1 MSPLQTHR
9 QEKPSPQPQSHC
21 QKYKQNPR
29 EREGGW
35 KITLKIPETIPK
47 SSAQSQPALSSTSRG
62 RLGAQWGCSMKEG
75 GCAGNELWV
84 RERCFRPA
92 HRVGATGGDREST
105 RGGLKGLS
113 PLPQQIPGWAVHPGQ
128 AQVRPSAGLSA
139 PQGCRKQ
146 AWGSTAQPGERFGR
160 CHPSGRAP
168 SPGSGD
174 GGAAPPPH
182 SLPPLCHLCVPRGHS
197 ARGGSGGCRLPLYQ
211 GFALRMGRTL
221 LTPAPAPERDARD
234 RRSGAERCERDC
246 PVKNAPPARTERH
259 EAASRVGPVLLSQP
273 RFRPR

>member
-1 MSPLQTHR
+1 MLIPHGILSPLQTHR

-47 SSAQSQPALSSTSRG
+47 SSAQPQPALSSMSRG

-92 HRVGATGGDREST
+92 HRVGDREST

-168 SPGSGD
+168 GPGSRD

-182 SLPPLCHLCVPRGHS
+182 SLPPLCHLCPEGTLC
-197 ARGGSGGCRLPLYQ
+197 SGGLWGLS
-211 GFALRMGRTL
+211 A
-221 LTPAPAPERDARD
+221 APVPGLCPKDGANPPHPRPSTRA
-234 RRSGAERCERDC
+234 GCAGPAERRGEMR
-246 PVKNAPPARTERH
+246 AGL
-259 EAASRVGPVLLSQP
+259 SR
-273 RFRPR
+273 